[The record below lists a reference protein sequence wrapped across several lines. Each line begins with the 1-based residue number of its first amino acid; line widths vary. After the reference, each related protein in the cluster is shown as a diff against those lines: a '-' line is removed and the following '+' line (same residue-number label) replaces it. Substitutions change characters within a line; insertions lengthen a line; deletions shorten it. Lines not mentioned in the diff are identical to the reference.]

1 MGSPSVSFE
10 TTLSAFGNNTGIEV
24 PTEVIE
30 RLGGGRRPAVVV
42 DVNGYVYQSTVA
54 VMDGK
59 HLISVSAAIRA
70 ETGLSGGDPIVVNLT
85 LAQGPRPVVLPAD
98 LAAALD
104 AEPVAR
110 RFFDG
115 LSNSLQRYHCDNIA
129 GAKSAETRQ
138 RRIIK
143 AIELFLAGKPR

>member
-10 TTLSAFGNNTGIEV
+10 TTLSAFGNSTGIEV
-24 PTEVIE
+24 PGEVIE

-59 HLISVSAAIRA
+59 HLISVSAAIRQ
-70 ETGLSGGDPIVVNLT
+70 ETGLSGGDPIVVTLT
-85 LAQGPRPVVLPAD
+85 AAEGPRPVVLPAD

-104 AEPVAR
+104 DEPVAR

-115 LSNSLQRYHCDNIA
+115 LSNSLQRYHCDNVA
-129 GAKSAETRQ
+129 GAKSEETRQ
-138 RRIIK
+138 RRITK
-143 AIELFLAGKPR
+143 VVELFLAGKAR